1 MTQSDFSTKYGR
13 IAMPMPFAG
22 ATGAALA
29 SIAHTSGSVVNF
41 PDGFPQNY
49 SAPHSKGGK
58 YITRGEMNAIGHL
71 ATVEGFYRQCGGLNL
86 FDQEFCTCIGG
97 YPKGAVLDYLVGNK
111 LTSIISLRDNN
122 DSNPY
127 DGAIDGVNWMY
138 LNRDSGDLE
147 NVVPLG
153 IVSCNTGIP
162 MSISPLQILRAKSN
176 GILSLSNAKWHE
188 TNLATRVI
196 TYENITRRLQANIY
210 NGTMLLYKNI
220 GNDPTT
226 IDSITYPTNG
236 NLNEWKQLAIQGFGA
251 DSGTGVHDVT
261 FHHEVIS
268 GGGGGFPIDS
278 NTVSNSA
285 ITQGVPFVNAG
296 DYIAFC
302 LIVGNFWTP
311 SVRLQ
316 NASASISSTT
326 ATADVVSTYTS
337 LCTNFEYEFSI
348 LQ

>member
-1 MTQSDFSTKYGR
+1 MTQSDFNTKYGR

-86 FDQEFCTCIGG
+86 FDQEFCNCIGG

-147 NVVPLG
+147 NGVPLG
-153 IVSCNTGIP
+153 TVSCKTGIP

-176 GILSLSNAKWHE
+176 GILSLSNVKLHE
-188 TNLATRVI
+188 TNISTSII
-196 TYENITRRLQANIY
+196 TYENITNRLQASIY

-220 GNDPTT
+220 GNDPTK

-251 DSGTGVHDVT
+251 DSGTGIHEVT
-261 FHHEVIS
+261 FHYS
-268 GGGGGFPIDS
+268 GSGSGVFKIDS

-285 ITQGVPFVNAG
+285 ITQGIPFVNAG

-302 LIVGNFWTP
+302 LIVGNFGTP
-311 SVRLQ
+311 SVMLQ
-316 NASASISSTT
+316 NAVPSGKDTGAM
-326 ATADVVSTYTS
+326 ADVVSTYTS

-348 LQ
+348 IQ